1 MRKRKNL
8 LFYFY
13 DILCLAN
20 NFPGLKRIRK
30 RKGTSLVWHNK
41 TPMALWQAQLA
52 SKQRP
57 RTGRETGL
65 KVTPHL
71 GPSST
76 PLGSTGL
83 VLARGPH
90 QTGHHQP
97 WQQSQ
102 QLHGRLS
109 RSPLHQATGPQPNCP
124 LPVLSPLPPIPIS
137 DFCSLFKT

>member
-13 DILCLAN
+13 DIPCLAN
-20 NFPGLKRIRK
+20 NL
-30 RKGTSLVWHNK
+30 GTSLVWHNK
-41 TPMALWQAQLA
+41 TLVELGQTQLT

-71 GPSST
+71 GLSST
-76 PLGSTGL
+76 PLGSCGL
-83 VLARGPH
+83 VLTRGPH

-97 WQQSQ
+97 QPQFQ

-109 RSPLHQATGPQPNCP
+109 GSPLHPVTGPQPNRP
-124 LPVLSPLPPIPIS
+124 LPVLSPLLQ
-137 DFCSLFKT
+137 SLFLTFVPFKR